1 MWLNTINVLKWGETE
16 TEKWEIN
23 WSNIKGNLEELRKA

>member
-1 MWLNTINVLKWGETE
+1 MSQMWPNTINVLKWGETE

-23 WSNIKGNLEELRKA
+23 LGVT